1 MSAVL
6 HKPSRPENGCHPDRA
21 GWNDVMEP
29 FASERA
35 KAMADGLI
43 RTGRAWDC
51 RAIRGHLELRAKRGG
66 FYWITADG
74 QHLLQ
79 RDDLE
84 SALELQ
90 PNFAQAMVRL
100 GGYK

>member
-1 MSAVL
+1 
-6 HKPSRPENGCHPDRA
+6 
-21 GWNDVMEP
+21 MEP

-43 RTGRAWDC
+43 RTGRARDC
-51 RAIRGHLELRAKRGG
+51 RAIPGHLELRAKRGG

-74 QHLLQ
+74 EHLLHG
-79 RDDLE
+79 DDLD

-90 PNFAQAMVRL
+90 PNFAQAMARL